1 MPPEPSGSG
10 GTLSQ
15 IDGRIHAVD
24 IALIQLPT
32 QQIDGLTE
40 PLEVYDLPLPK
51 ELDDVIDVRII
62 AESENV
68 VIGCTGL
75 LLRSQVLGQV
85 CDGVALDGDTGGG
98 PGEAGGGGGVDTCCM
113 VHEIGR
119 KGGVLDLGVGQLPG
133 ELVDD
138 SPNHFQVPEFL
149 STWIGVGMTPE

>member
-32 QQIDGLTE
+32 QQLDGLTE
-40 PLEVYDLPLPK
+40 PLEMDDLPLPK

-75 LLRSQVLGQV
+75 LLWHATKSTTIDNWLFGDKRLISAILLLLFLHFTNSGLDEQVYLRR
-85 CDGVALDGDTGGG
+85 VA
-98 PGEAGGGGGVDTCCM
+98 
-113 VHEIGR
+113 
-119 KGGVLDLGVGQLPG
+119 
-133 ELVDD
+133 
-138 SPNHFQVPEFL
+138 S
-149 STWIGVGMTPE
+149 